1 MKDPELKRIEPG
13 DPLPGMNHLGKVLA
27 HYAPSNEKVMMPHHY
42 ARCAIE
48 PIFFSTVNELD
59 KNRADVI
66 KRIMRWDAKDGI
78 IDLYKAQRDLDIYTT
93 YQEQKAA
100 GILPAHMTFHETP
113 SLVQVLTRHVVR
125 NEVVLTVEE
134 LDAVLTWAQRH
145 LDARRIVMEAENG

>member
-1 MKDPELKRIEPG
+1 MSKPG
-13 DPLPGMNHLGKVLA
+13 
-27 HYAPSNEKVMMPHHY
+27 SNEKVMMPHHY
-42 ARCAIE
+42 ARCPIE

-100 GILPAHMTFHETP
+100 GLSPSHMTFHETP
-113 SLVQVLTRHVVR
+113 SLIQVLVRHIVR
-125 NEVVLTVEE
+125 NEVVLTVAA
-134 LDAVLTWAQRH
+134 LDEVLTWAAKQ
-145 LDARRIVMEAENG
+145 LQTKRITEEIERG